1 MGTESNMVRL
11 DDEAY
16 DRLASLKREGE
27 SFSTVV
33 RRVTGERSLTETGGI
48 WSEEN
53 GGVDD
58 IREAINDRRER
69 REGELADIAEQIE

>member
-27 SFSTVV
+27 SFSKVV
-33 RRVTGERSLTETGGI
+33 RRVTGERSLNETAGI

-53 GGVDD
+53 GGIED
-58 IREAINDRRER
+58 IREAINERRER
-69 REGELADIAEQIE
+69 RDGELDDIADQLD